1 MHLNVIM
8 RQDTNLPLLVN
19 EFINKFAGCY
29 IISLVNLY
37 SSYN

>member
-1 MHLNVIM
+1 M

-19 EFINKFAGCY
+19 KFADEFVGCY